1 MELLILNLII
11 IYWVKKQTYKFKS
24 KNRIKYY
31 RTLWNQYIDK
41 FCNYTRKIKQIGL
54 KYSQI
59 TYISYGAKSEIIN
72 LENDINI
79 SRQTAYLYE
88 KELTPLY
95 IIEKEK
101 TKFGAF

>member
-1 MELLILNLII
+1 M
-11 IYWVKKQTYKFKS
+11 
-24 KNRIKYY
+24 
-31 RTLWNQYIDK
+31 
-41 FCNYTRKIKQIGL
+41 

-72 LENDINI
+72 LENDIHM
-79 SRQTAYLYE
+79 SRQATYLNE

-101 TKFGAF
+101 TLMNEIKKLNIEPSGYYNYDEVRQDRAFSPITSVKFFNLKDFNPCCLGFPPSKFLSW